1 MYIVEMDE
9 ISTCVFTTFMQLF
22 STLYDIGWVEF
33 SKMGGC
39 NSWWSTQNQSEYKH
53 IAPDCEL

>member
-1 MYIVEMDE
+1 MEE
-9 ISTCVFTTFMQLF
+9 ISVYIFHATFKNFQH
-22 STLYDIGWVEF
+22 YDIGWVEF

-53 IAPDCEL
+53 IALDWEL